1 MLVCLNDPRNRIRVP
16 LSLDLLSEID
26 RITSRQAKSER
37 VSLGF
42 HGGGYTGAR
51 VARRR
56 SRAKAKWEMSVTYI
70 DGVTDGKV

>member
-42 HGGGYTGAR
+42 HGGGVYWCPSGPAT
-51 VARRR
+51 
-56 SRAKAKWEMSVTYI
+56 EP
-70 DGVTDGKV
+70 GKGKMGNVSFRIFLDDD